1 MNNKYF
7 NIYNN
12 LVKLT
17 RNKKIFQNL
26 AKDETFSDRLIILL
40 FHFSF
45 FLKVYKSDTTKAELQ
60 KIHDFFFKQIEI
72 SIREIGYGDMSINN
86 IMKDY
91 ANLFYFIIDRIH
103 FWNELAITDKKDFI
117 SNLLNIENNTD
128 FFVDYFEKYIL
139 YLKNNTFNCFTK
151 DVIKHNF

>member
-91 ANLFYFIIDRIH
+91 ANLFYFIKH
-103 FWNELAITDKKDFI
+103 KF
-117 SNLLNIENNTD
+117 S
-128 FFVDYFEKYIL
+128 YF
-139 YLKNNTFNCFTK
+139 
-151 DVIKHNF
+151 